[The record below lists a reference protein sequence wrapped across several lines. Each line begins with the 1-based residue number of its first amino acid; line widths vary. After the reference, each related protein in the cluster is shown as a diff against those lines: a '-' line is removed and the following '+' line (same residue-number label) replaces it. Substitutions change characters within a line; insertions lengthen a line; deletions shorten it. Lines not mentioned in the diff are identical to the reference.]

1 MTNYEFKD
9 LWERFQDTGKKIDSL
24 LQDEAFVAAS
34 SHAHGADETTVGIQ
48 FLESLAAIME
58 SEVADFED
66 ETRDMPSQAEMNEE
80 IRNDR

>member
-9 LWERFQDTGKKIDSL
+9 LWERFQATGKKIDSL

-58 SEVADFED
+58 SEVADFEAD
-66 ETRDMPSQAEMNEE
+66 ALPSQDELNEE
-80 IRNDR
+80 IRNVG